1 MAIEMNPF
9 QQYLHMMLSHFF
21 NIVQSEIC
29 DFPHIFILANK
40 EVIINSKH
48 LITDTYGLVLN
59 FENLH
64 KPEDI

>member
-1 MAIEMNPF
+1 
-9 QQYLHMMLSHFF
+9 MMLSHFF
-21 NIVQSEIC
+21 NTVQSEIC
-29 DFPHIFILANK
+29 DFPHIFILATK